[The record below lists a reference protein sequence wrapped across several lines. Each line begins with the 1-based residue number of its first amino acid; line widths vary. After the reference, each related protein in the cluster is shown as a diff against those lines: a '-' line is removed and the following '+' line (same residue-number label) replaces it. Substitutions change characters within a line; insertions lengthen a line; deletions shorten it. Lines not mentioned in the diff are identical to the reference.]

1 MAYAGDGLKQFRE
14 PMDCCRQRERVRT
27 MAERFTFMA
36 GHGHPDDECRRTG
49 GVLVRYARA
58 GIRTVSH
65 VPVDGPADDLLA
77 GLRAVL

>member
-1 MAYAGDGLKQFRE
+1 
-14 PMDCCRQRERVRT
+14 